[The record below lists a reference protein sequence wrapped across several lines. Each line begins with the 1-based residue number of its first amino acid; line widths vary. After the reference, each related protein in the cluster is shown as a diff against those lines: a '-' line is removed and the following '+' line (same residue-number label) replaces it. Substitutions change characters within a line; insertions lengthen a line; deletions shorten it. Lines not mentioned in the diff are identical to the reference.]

1 MLETS
6 LTVARENVHLAVA
19 WDWEYD
25 YDFIRILERQAQRLG
40 ARFLDVSAYNLDNA
54 LSALKSGALAI
65 CALLD
70 RASDTNE
77 LFFPLQTL
85 LAEQGARIINPYHV
99 SQRAM
104 DKAVMHY
111 ELIQAG
117 VNAPYTIVLPA
128 FDDARKLDSAIIKEL
143 AKLQTP
149 FVLKPANG
157 GGGEGVVKSV
167 YSPYDASAW
176 REVVSWDKYLAQ
188 EKIYPKYLYGW
199 RCWFRAYYIFGEV
212 EVLWWDDEQ
221 HLYRL
226 LSDADKPRVK
236 FDAMTDAMRRIAKA
250 SQMDF
255 FSSELVL
262 ATDERLVAVDYV
274 NDQIDLRVKSRHYNG
289 LPDVFVEKVAEK
301 LLLFAKAQKVE
312 SATNVATAQ

>member
-6 LTVARENVHLAVA
+6 SVAAREHVHLAVA

-25 YDFIRILERQAQRLG
+25 YDFIRILARQAQRLN
-40 ARFLDVSAYNLDNA
+40 ARFLDISAYNLESALAALRSNA
-54 LSALKSGALAI
+54 LAV

-85 LAEQGARIINPYHV
+85 LAARGTRIINPYHI
-99 SQRAM
+99 SQRTM

-117 VNAPYTIVLPA
+117 VNVPHTIVLPA
-128 FDDARKLDSAIIKEL
+128 FDEARKLDSAVLKEL
-143 AKLQTP
+143 AKLQPP

-157 GGGEGVVKSV
+157 GGGEGVIKSV

-176 REVVSWDKYLAQ
+176 REIVPWDKYLAQ

-212 EVLWWDDEQ
+212 EALWWDDEQ

-226 LSDADKPRVK
+226 LSDTDKARVK
-236 FDAMTDAMRRIAKA
+236 FDAMIDVMQRIATV

-274 NDQIDLRVKSRHYNG
+274 NDQIDLRIKSRHYNG

-301 LLLFAKAQKVE
+301 LLLFAKLRSQNTATDAA
-312 SATNVATAQ
+312 SAP